1 MENLIVPP
9 VPDAPYFPTIM
20 FDAGTGICEI
30 SGESYM
36 EETYLFYRAPLD
48 WLDSYF
54 ATGKKLVFNFKLIY
68 FNTSTSRVVLG
79 ILDKLKEH
87 KDKGGNVDVNW
98 YYRKDDPDM
107 LDEVEDFMDET
118 GCNIN
123 LIPM

>member
-68 FNTSTSRVVLG
+68 SSFITRSRSLYSCPTFQ
-79 ILDKLKEH
+79 
-87 KDKGGNVDVNW
+87 N
-98 YYRKDDPDM
+98 
-107 LDEVEDFMDET
+107 
-118 GCNIN
+118 
-123 LIPM
+123 